1 MAKSWVDGVCYK
13 EYSGKWGWKN
23 EEKER
28 TKQKWLKKKK
38 KKSHLDIKIRK
49 GKQQD
54 KKKIEKLG
62 EIK

>member
-1 MAKSWVDGVCYK
+1 MEKSWVEGVCYK

-28 TKQKWLKKKK
+28 TKQNWLKKE
-38 KKSHLDIKIRK
+38 KKSHLHIRIRK

-62 EIK
+62 EIQW